1 MKGVLKRIVE
11 MIKNKKGMNCWLGGE
26 RVNNNLSV

>member
-11 MIKNKKGMNCWLGGE
+11 MIKNRKGNELLVG
-26 RVNNNLSV
+26 RRKSK